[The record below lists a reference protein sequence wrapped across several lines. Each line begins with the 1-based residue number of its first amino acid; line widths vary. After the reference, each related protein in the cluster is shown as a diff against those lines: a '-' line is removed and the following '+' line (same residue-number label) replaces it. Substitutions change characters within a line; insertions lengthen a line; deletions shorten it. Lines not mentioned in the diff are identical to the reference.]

1 MMRSS
6 ATPVSG
12 PENQK
17 SLKIIFLVAEDW
29 YFLSHRLPLARA
41 CSDLGW
47 DVVVAT
53 HVDLHGDTIRREG
66 FRLIPIRMIRHSRN
80 LIQELR
86 AIKELTSIYAREKPD
101 IIHQIGL
108 KPVIYGSL
116 ASMVGHAGL
125 VVNALAGMGYIYTS
139 GSTSIRFARQMI
151 KLLLWVSLR
160 PRRHRLIL
168 QNSHDSELFIAGGI
182 SRANQTHIIKGSG
195 VDLEKFVPSTEPGG
209 MIIVALVSRML
220 KDKGVRETV
229 LAARELKRRGS
240 KTQIWLVG
248 VPDAGNPTSLS
259 EETLCRWH
267 KEGCVDWLGYQDD
280 VKAVWSKAHVAV
292 LPSYREGM
300 PMALLEAAACGRPI
314 ITTDVPGCNELVE
327 DGVNGLL
334 VPENDWLKLA
344 DAIEILSQSAGMR
357 ARLGAAARKKVEVG
371 YGLKTTV
378 NETLAVYRKG
388 MDEMGVETEIGR
400 NPKQS

>member
-1 MMRSS
+1 MMRSL

-12 PENQK
+12 PENPK

-29 YFLSHRLPLARA
+29 YFLSHRLSLARA
-41 CSDLGW
+41 CRDLGW

-53 HVDLHGDTIRREG
+53 HVDRHGDAIRREG
-66 FRLIPIRMIRHSRN
+66 FRLIPIRMVRRSRH
-80 LIQELR
+80 LIHELGT
-86 AIKELTSIYAREKPD
+86 IKELTLIYAREKPD
-101 IIHQIGL
+101 IVHQIGL

-125 VVNALAGMGYIYTS
+125 VVNALAGMGYIFTS
-139 GSTSIRFARQMI
+139 GSTSIRLARQII
-151 KLLLWVSLR
+151 KLLLWVSFR

-168 QNSHDSELFIAGGI
+168 QNRHDAALFAVGGI
-182 SRANQTHIIKGSG
+182 CRVNQTQIIRGSG
-195 VDLEKFVPSTEPGG
+195 VDLEKFVPSIEPGG

-220 KDKGVRETV
+220 KDKGVCETV

-248 VPDAGNPTSLS
+248 APDADNPSSLS
-259 EETLCRWH
+259 EEALCRWH

-280 VKAVWSKAHVAV
+280 VKAVWSKAHIAI

-300 PMALLEAAACGRPI
+300 PMALLEAAASGRPM

-334 VPENDWLKLA
+334 VPANDWLKLA
-344 DAIEILSQSAGMR
+344 DSIEILSQSAGMR

-371 YGLKTTV
+371 YGLKETV
-378 NETLAVYRKG
+378 NQTLAVYRKG
-388 MDEMGVETEIGR
+388 MDEMGVETDIGR
-400 NPKQS
+400 NPKRS